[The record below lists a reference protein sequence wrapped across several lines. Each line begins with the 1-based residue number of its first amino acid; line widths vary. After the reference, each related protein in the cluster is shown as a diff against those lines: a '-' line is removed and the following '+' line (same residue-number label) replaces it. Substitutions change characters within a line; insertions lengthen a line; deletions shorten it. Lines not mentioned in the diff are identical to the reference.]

1 MTLGPLG
8 AWCHRKGASAE
19 QDTVSACVFPT
30 FLLEPEQ
37 DCVTAAMLPDPGSL
51 A

>member
-8 AWCHRKGASAE
+8 AWCRRKGASAE
-19 QDTVSACVFPT
+19 QDMVSACVFPT
-30 FLLEPEQ
+30 FLEREQ
-37 DCVTAAMLPDPGSL
+37 DCVTAAILPNPGSL